1 MKIFESLDYG
11 KRNPNTDY
19 LVTLDIFDINFN
31 DPENNIKDLILDQRN
46 NLKLVDKV
54 NSKFCS

>member
-1 MKIFESLDYG
+1 MKIFKSQDYG

-19 LVTLDIFDINFN
+19 CVTPNIFEINFN
-31 DPENNIKDLILDQRN
+31 DPKSNDKDLILDQRN
-46 NLKLVDKV
+46 NLKFVDNV

>member
-1 MKIFESLDYG
+1 MKIFKSLDYG

-19 LVTLDIFDINFN
+19 LVTPDIFDINFN
-31 DPENNIKDLILDQRN
+31 DPKSNDKDLILDQRN

>member
-1 MKIFESLDYG
+1 MKIFKSQDYG

-19 LVTLDIFDINFN
+19 RVTPNIFEINFN
-31 DPENNIKDLILDQRN
+31 DPKSNDKDLILDQRN
-46 NLKLVDKV
+46 NLKFVDNV

>member
-1 MKIFESLDYG
+1 MKIFKSLDYG

-19 LVTLDIFDINFN
+19 RVTPDIFDINFN
-31 DPENNIKDLILDQRN
+31 DPKSNDKDLILDQRN
-46 NLKLVDKV
+46 NLKFVDKV

>member
-1 MKIFESLDYG
+1 MKIFKSLDYG

-19 LVTLDIFDINFN
+19 RVTPNIFEINFN
-31 DPENNIKDLILDQRN
+31 DPKSNDKDLILDQRN
-46 NLKLVDKV
+46 NLKFVDKV

>member
-1 MKIFESLDYG
+1 MKIFKSLDYG

-19 LVTLDIFDINFN
+19 LVTPDIFDINFN
-31 DPENNIKDLILDQRN
+31 DPKSNDKNDDL
-46 NLKLVDKV
+46 KFVDNV

>member
-1 MKIFESLDYG
+1 MKIFKSLDYG